1 MPLRL
6 SFMWLCALLGSL
18 PASAHDLTLSNE
30 VRPPFVL
37 VRAAY
42 GESEP
47 VPFAAVEIYAPA
59 GGDGLHQKGITD
71 RDGNFAFVVRQE
83 GRWRIVVDDG
93 MGHRAETSVDI
104 SNTAGLET
112 PPVPGGGWPRWA
124 RALTGASLLAALA
137 SLWYAYRARR
147 SHTSR

>member
-6 SFMWLCALLGSL
+6 PFVWLWGFLGCL
-18 PASAHDLTLSNE
+18 AASAHDLALSSE

-42 GESEP
+42 GESES
-47 VPFAAVEIYAPA
+47 VPFAAVEVYAPA
-59 GGDGLHQKGITD
+59 GGAGLHQKGITD
-71 RDGNFAFVVRQE
+71 RDGNFAFVAGQE

-93 MGHRAETSVDI
+93 MGHRAETYVDI
-104 SNTAGLET
+104 SNTAGPET